1 MEVLFLGVGEA
12 CDSRHGN
19 TSALVTTG
27 GSSILLDCGF
37 SVPHRFFAG
46 CQEPDCLDYIW
57 ISHFH
62 GDHFFGLP
70 LLLLRFWEM
79 GRTRPL
85 HLIGHEGLQKITMT
99 VLELAYPGFAEKLGF
114 PLRFHTMQANGS
126 LQMEHLTLKC
136 TPTNHSQPNFGL
148 LVDDGRHRL
157 YYSGD
162 GRPGTGVKH
171 LVFGCDL
178 ALHEAFTW
186 EDTIANHGSVTS
198 CLQLMQDAEI
208 KQLALVHIERKT
220 RKNNQEAFADLLEK
234 QPEVLLPIAD
244 DLICLGE

>member
-19 TSALVTTG
+19 TSALVTT
-27 GSSILLDCGF
+27 STNTILLDCGF
-37 SVPHRFFAG
+37 SVPHRFFG
-46 CQEPDCLDYIW
+46 ICKDPDCLDYVW

-85 HLIGHEGLQKITMT
+85 QLVGQERLRQKTMSA
-99 VLELAYPGFAEKLGF
+99 LELAYPGFAKKLSF
-114 PLRFHTMQANGS
+114 PLQFQRVKPGVTLELEQLKFQTTPTSHSQAN
-126 LQMEHLTLKC
+126 L
-136 TPTNHSQPNFGL
+136 GL
-148 LVDDGRHRL
+148 LLDDGHHRL

-162 GRPGTGVKH
+162 GRPTTE
-171 LVFGCDL
+171 VFQLTHGCDL

-186 EDTIANHGSVTS
+186 EDSIPNHGSVTG
-198 CLQLMQDAEI
+198 CLQLMQEAKI
-208 KQLALVHIERKT
+208 KQLALLHIERKT
-220 RKNNQEAFADLLEK
+220 RQNRQQDFGQVLEK
-234 QPEVLLPIAD
+234 HPDVLLPTEGDIIHLD
-244 DLICLGE
+244 